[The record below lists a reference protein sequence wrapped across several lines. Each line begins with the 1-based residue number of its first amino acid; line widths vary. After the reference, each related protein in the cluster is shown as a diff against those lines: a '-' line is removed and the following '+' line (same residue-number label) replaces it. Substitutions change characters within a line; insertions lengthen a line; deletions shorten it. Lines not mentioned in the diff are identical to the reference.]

1 MTLYPFFLSLSIP
14 KNRNSVFHQLQV
26 TGCDLLRL
34 CLHILTNPPF
44 HRIREAACQIIL
56 QEAGRESIL
65 SFEHT
70 DSLSF
75 SHGSLFVLLSCVCWG
90 FENNCTRKLSSKNPL
105 EIVIVKGFG
114 SGTGS
119 LLIALIRREHLTDY
133 SCLFPA
139 LLLGF
144 VAYGLS
150 ILFYI
155 YAQRGLGAAKTS
167 TYYAV
172 SPFIGTLLSLLL
184 FREIPSCSFFIALL
198 FMLAGTWLANSESVQ
213 GSE

>member
-70 DSLSF
+70 DSLPF
-75 SHGSLFVLLSCVCWG
+75 SCPASWLCRLWSQYPLLHLCPARAWRG
-90 FENNCTRKLSSKNPL
+90 KNQHILCRFPFHRCPPL
-105 EIVIVKGFG
+105 
-114 SGTGS
+114 
-119 LLIALIRREHLTDY
+119 
-133 SCLFPA
+133 PA
-139 LLLGF
+139 
-144 VAYGLS
+144 
-150 ILFYI
+150 
-155 YAQRGLGAAKTS
+155 
-167 TYYAV
+167 AV
-172 SPFIGTLLSLLL
+172 PWDPLL
-184 FREIPSCSFFIALL
+184 FL
-198 FMLAGTWLANSESVQ
+198 FHCPAFYAGRHLAGKFWICSGIRITFL
-213 GSE
+213 